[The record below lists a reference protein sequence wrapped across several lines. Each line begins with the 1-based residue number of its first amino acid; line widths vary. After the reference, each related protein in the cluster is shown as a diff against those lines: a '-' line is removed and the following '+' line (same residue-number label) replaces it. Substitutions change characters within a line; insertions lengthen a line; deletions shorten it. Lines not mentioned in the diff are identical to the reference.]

1 MVPATPLVARAA
13 AYSGAPDACAVP
25 IPGYT
30 PGNAAQALGGEQGGT
45 VMRWWR
51 IGNAMLM
58 LLVLPLVIYLLNRV
72 LAALERI
79 RYSTD
84 QILADGA
91 ELVSDL
97 DGVPEALATTDQT
110 VRDVSTGATR
120 YAGSVA
126 KLLG

>member
-1 MVPATPLVARAA
+1 
-13 AYSGAPDACAVP
+13 
-25 IPGYT
+25 
-30 PGNAAQALGGEQGGT
+30 
-45 VMRWWR
+45 MRWWR
-51 IGNAMLM
+51 IGNAILM

-79 RYSTD
+79 RLASD
-84 QILADGA
+84 EIVADGT

-97 DGVPEALATTDQT
+97 GGVPEALATTDQT
-110 VRDVSTGATR
+110 VRDVATGATR

>member
-1 MVPATPLVARAA
+1 M
-13 AYSGAPDACAVP
+13 
-25 IPGYT
+25 
-30 PGNAAQALGGEQGGT
+30 
-45 VMRWWR
+45 VMRSWR

-79 RYSTD
+79 RHASY

-97 DGVPEALATTDQT
+97 DGVPDALATTDQT
-110 VRDVSTGATR
+110 VKNVSAGATR
-120 YAGSVA
+120 YADSVA

>member
-1 MVPATPLVARAA
+1 M
-13 AYSGAPDACAVP
+13 
-25 IPGYT
+25 
-30 PGNAAQALGGEQGGT
+30 
-45 VMRWWR
+45 VMRLWR
-51 IGNAMLM
+51 IGNAMLL

-79 RYSTD
+79 RYASD
-84 QILADGA
+84 EIVAGGS

-97 DGVPEALATTDQT
+97 DGLPEALATTDQT
-110 VRDVSTGATR
+110 IEDVAAGATR